1 MTAAVDGSE
10 RGGGCLSGVHSA
22 ATQPFGPKLRA
33 ALGWLSASTTVL
45 QVVNAG
51 NKGRARRSQR
61 WTHEMN
67 ES

>member
-45 QVVNAG
+45 RVVDAQ
-51 NKGRARRSQR
+51 RRQQGQGAQEPKVD
-61 WTHEMN
+61 T
-67 ES
+67 